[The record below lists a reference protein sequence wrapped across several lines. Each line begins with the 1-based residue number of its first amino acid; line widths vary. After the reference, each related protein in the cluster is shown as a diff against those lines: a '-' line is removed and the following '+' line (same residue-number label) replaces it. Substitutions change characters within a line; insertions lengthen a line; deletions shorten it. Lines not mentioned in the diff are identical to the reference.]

1 MIIWEQKS
9 YVVIVGR
16 PQGVM
21 PSRLHL
27 PRSLYDFPY
36 DFFFKSNVIMCYDVG
51 VYNSYGHR
59 SNSCSSFLRCPES
72 ELFGDR
78 SEIKGS
84 PHTLS

>member
-1 MIIWEQKS
+1 MF
-9 YVVIVGR
+9 VGR
-16 PQGVM
+16 AQGVM

-27 PRSLYDFPY
+27 PRSLYDFSVR
-36 DFFFKSNVIMCYDVG
+36 DFPTIFLKSNVIMGYDVD

-59 SNSCSSFLRCPES
+59 SISCSSFLRCPES

-78 SEIKGS
+78 REIKGS